1 MILIIDTT
9 AEHLGN
15 NIKAELKDTN
25 LDFKFIDA
33 NDLNISHCLGCNH
46 CWLKTPGICPVK
58 DDYKPILEEMIK
70 ANLVLLVSDISLGF
84 VSYKCKNIID
94 RIMPMVTMYLKI
106 KDGQMRHVNR
116 YDSSP
121 DFGFIVNGE
130 CDIDYLNEWSYRVAL
145 NMESKSAGV
154 FNINQKEEIINA
166 FNNY

>member
-1 MILIIDTT
+1 MILIVDTT
-9 AEHLGN
+9 VEHLGN
-15 NIKAELKDTN
+15 NFKAELKDTN

-46 CWLKTPGICPVK
+46 CWLKTPGVCPIK
-58 DDYKPILEEMIK
+58 DDYKPILDEMIK
-70 ANLVLLVSDISLGF
+70 ANLVVLISDISLGF

-121 DFGFIVNGE
+121 DFGFVVNGE